1 MEKREL
7 LYEGK
12 AKKLFST
19 DDENLVIS
27 EFKDDLTAF
36 NGEKKSSEAGK
47 GALNNKISTE
57 LFKLLESKGIQTH
70 FVKMLD
76 DNHMLHKKA
85 DVILIEV
92 IVRNIATGSLTR
104 NLGIKEGTV
113 LPFTLVEFD
122 YKNDALGDPKLN
134 DQHALILGLVDSQEE
149 LDKLRRMARDVNDIL
164 KPYFADK
171 GLNLVDFKLEFGKD
185 KDGNIILID
194 EISPDNCRF
203 WDIASGEKMDKDR
216 FRQGLGDLTIAYE
229 EVLNRILG
237 KQQQCYEL
245 DAESN
250 LAFRKKFSFFLSHAL
265 AQKRRR
271 RNYFQSRSKIK

>member
-1 MEKREL
+1 MQKKEL

-57 LFKLLESKGIQTH
+57 LFKLLEANGIQTH

-76 DNHMLHKKA
+76 DNHMLHTKV

-104 NLGIKEGTV
+104 NLGIKDGTV

-134 DQHALILGLVDSQEE
+134 DQHALILGLVDYQDE
-149 LDKLRRMARDVNDIL
+149 LDKLRRMARQVNDIL
-164 KPYFADK
+164 KPYFAEK

-185 KDGNIILID
+185 KSGNIILID

-203 WDIASGEKMDKDR
+203 WDMESGEKMDKDR
-216 FRQGLGDLTIAYE
+216 FRQGLGGLTVAYE
-229 EVLNRILG
+229 QVLNRILG
-237 KQQQCYEL
+237 K
-245 DAESN
+245 
-250 LAFRKKFSFFLSHAL
+250 
-265 AQKRRR
+265 
-271 RNYFQSRSKIK
+271 

>member
-1 MEKREL
+1 MEKRGL

-12 AKKLFST
+12 AKRLFLT

-36 NGEKKSSEAGK
+36 NGEKKSTESGK

-57 LFKLLESKGIQTH
+57 LFKLLNSKGIQTH
-70 FVKMLD
+70 FVKMID
-76 DNHMLHKKA
+76 DNHMLHQKA

-104 NLGIKEGTV
+104 NLGIEDGTV

-122 YKNDALGDPKLN
+122 YKNDDLGDPKLN
-134 DQHALILGLVDSQEE
+134 DQHALILGLVEHQDE
-149 LDKLRRMARDVNDIL
+149 LDKLRRVAREINGIL
-164 KPYFADK
+164 KPYFKEK
-171 GLNLVDFKLEFGKD
+171 GLNLVDFKVEFGKD

-203 WDIASGEKMDKDR
+203 WDIKSGEKMDKDR
-216 FRQGLGDLTIAYE
+216 FRQGLGGLKVAYQ

-237 KQQQCYEL
+237 K
-245 DAESN
+245 
-250 LAFRKKFSFFLSHAL
+250 
-265 AQKRRR
+265 
-271 RNYFQSRSKIK
+271 

>member
-1 MEKREL
+1 MEKKEL

-19 DDENLVIS
+19 DDENLLIS

-57 LFKLLESKGIQTH
+57 LFKLLEKNGIQTH
-70 FVKMLD
+70 FVEMLD
-76 DNHMLHKKA
+76 DNHLLHKKTK
-85 DVILIEV
+85 VILIEV
-92 IVRNIATGSLTR
+92 IVRNIATGSLSK
-104 NLGIKEGTV
+104 NLGIKDGTV

-134 DQHALILGLVDSQEE
+134 DQHALILGLVDYQDE
-149 LDKLRRMARDVNDIL
+149 LDKLRRMARQINDIL
-164 KPYFADK
+164 KPYFAQK

-185 KDGNIILID
+185 NSGNIILID

-203 WDIASGEKMDKDR
+203 WDMESGEKMDKDR
-216 FRQGLGDLTIAYE
+216 FRQGLGGLKVAYE
-229 EVLNRILG
+229 QVLSRIL
-237 KQQQCYEL
+237 
-245 DAESN
+245 AN
-250 LAFRKKFSFFLSHAL
+250 
-265 AQKRRR
+265 
-271 RNYFQSRSKIK
+271 

>member
-1 MEKREL
+1 MEKRGL

-12 AKKLFST
+12 AKKLFLT

-57 LFKLLESKGIQTH
+57 LFKLLETNGIQTH
-70 FVKMLD
+70 FVEMLD
-76 DNHMLHKKA
+76 DNHMLHKKV

-104 NLGIKEGTV
+104 NLGIEDGTK

-134 DQHALILGLVDSQEE
+134 DQHALILGLVDYQDE
-149 LDKLRRMARDVNDIL
+149 LDKLRRMARQINDIL
-164 KPYFADK
+164 LPYFADK

-203 WDIASGEKMDKDR
+203 WDIESGEKMDKDR
-216 FRQGLGDLTIAYE
+216 FRQGLGGLTVAYE
-229 EVLNRILG
+229 QVLNRILG
-237 KQQQCYEL
+237 K
-245 DAESN
+245 
-250 LAFRKKFSFFLSHAL
+250 
-265 AQKRRR
+265 
-271 RNYFQSRSKIK
+271 

>member
-1 MEKREL
+1 MQKREL

-12 AKKLFST
+12 AKKLFTT
-19 DDENLVIS
+19 DDENLLIS

-57 LFKLLESKGIQTH
+57 LFKLLEANGIQTH

-76 DNHMLHKKA
+76 DNHMLHTKV

-92 IVRNIATGSLTR
+92 IVRNIATGSLSR
-104 NLGIKEGTV
+104 NLGIKDGTV

-134 DQHALILGLVDSQEE
+134 DQHALILGLVDFQDE
-149 LDKLRRMARDVNDIL
+149 LDKLRRMARQVNDIL

-185 KDGNIILID
+185 KSGNIILID

-203 WDIASGEKMDKDR
+203 WDMQSGEKMDKDR
-216 FRQGLGDLTIAYE
+216 FRQGLGGLTVAYE
-229 EVLNRILG
+229 QVLNRILG
-237 KQQQCYEL
+237 K
-245 DAESN
+245 
-250 LAFRKKFSFFLSHAL
+250 
-265 AQKRRR
+265 
-271 RNYFQSRSKIK
+271 

>member
-12 AKKLFST
+12 AKKLFTT
-19 DDENLVIS
+19 DEPQLLIS

-36 NGEKKSSEAGK
+36 NGAKKASEAGK

-57 LFKLLESKGIQTH
+57 LFKLLASKGVPTH
-70 FVKMLD
+70 FVQMLD
-76 DNHMLHKKA
+76 DNHMLHKRVN
-85 DVILIEV
+85 VILIEV
-92 IVRNIATGSLTR
+92 IVRNIATGSLSK
-104 NLGIKEGTV
+104 NLGIEDGKV

-122 YKNDALGDPKLN
+122 YKNDALGDPKIN
-134 DQHALILGLVDSQEE
+134 DQHALIMGLVDYQDE
-149 LDKLRRMARDVNDIL
+149 LDKIRRMARQVNDIL

-185 KDGNIILID
+185 SEGNIILVD

-203 WDIASGEKMDKDR
+203 WDMKTGEKMDKDR
-216 FRQGLGDLTIAYE
+216 FRQGLGGLKVAYE

-237 KQQQCYEL
+237 E
-245 DAESN
+245 
-250 LAFRKKFSFFLSHAL
+250 KK
-265 AQKRRR
+265 
-271 RNYFQSRSKIK
+271 

>member
-12 AKKLFST
+12 AKKLFYT
-19 DDENLVIS
+19 DDKDLLIS

-57 LFKLLESKGIQTH
+57 LFKLLESRGIATH
-70 FVKMLD
+70 FVEMLD
-76 DNHMLHKKA
+76 DNHMLHKKV

-92 IVRNIATGSLTR
+92 IVRNVATGSLTR
-104 NLGIKEGTV
+104 TLGIKDGTV

-122 YKNDALGDPKLN
+122 YKNDDLGDPKLN
-134 DQHALILGLVDSQEE
+134 DQHCLILELVDNTDE
-149 LDKLRRMARDVNDIL
+149 LDTLRKMAREINDIL
-164 KPYFADK
+164 HPYFAEK

-185 KDGNIILID
+185 SNGDIILAD

-203 WDIASGEKMDKDR
+203 WDMKTGEKMDKDR
-216 FRQGLGDLTIAYE
+216 FREGLGGLKVAYE
-229 EVLNRILG
+229 QVLERILG
-237 KQQQCYEL
+237 SKQ
-245 DAESN
+245 
-250 LAFRKKFSFFLSHAL
+250 
-265 AQKRRR
+265 
-271 RNYFQSRSKIK
+271 

>member
-1 MEKREL
+1 MEKRAL

-12 AKKLFST
+12 AKKLYLT

-57 LFKLLESKGIQTH
+57 LFKLLESKGIPTH
-70 FVKMLD
+70 FVRMLD
-76 DNHMLHKKA
+76 DNHMLHKKV
-85 DVILIEV
+85 DVIMIEV

-104 NLGIKEGTV
+104 NLGIEDGKV

-134 DQHALILGLVDSQEE
+134 DQHALILGLVDYQDE
-149 LDKLRRMARDVNDIL
+149 LDKLRRMARQVNDIL
-164 KPYFADK
+164 RPYFAEK

-185 KDGNIILID
+185 KEGNIILVD

-203 WDIASGEKMDKDR
+203 WDMASGEKMDKDR
-216 FRQGLGDLTIAYE
+216 FRQGLGGLKMAYE
-229 EVLNRILG
+229 EVLKRILG
-237 KQQQCYEL
+237 K
-245 DAESN
+245 
-250 LAFRKKFSFFLSHAL
+250 
-265 AQKRRR
+265 
-271 RNYFQSRSKIK
+271 

>member
-12 AKKLFST
+12 AKKLFT
-19 DDENLVIS
+19 TEDPDLLIS

-36 NGEKKSSEAGK
+36 NGAKKSSEAGK

-57 LFKLLESKGIQTH
+57 LFKLLESRGVPTH
-70 FVKMLD
+70 FVQMLD
-76 DNHMLHKKA
+76 DNHMLHKRV

-92 IVRNIATGSLTR
+92 IVRNIATGSLSK
-104 NLGIKEGTV
+104 NLGIKDGTV

-134 DQHALILGLVDSQEE
+134 DQHCLILGLVDNEAE
-149 LDKLRRMARDVNDIL
+149 LDELRAKARQVNDIL
-164 KPYFADK
+164 RPYFAEK

-185 KDGNIILID
+185 KSGTIILAD

-203 WDIASGEKMDKDR
+203 WDMETGEKMDKDR
-216 FRQGLGDLTIAYE
+216 FRQGMGGLKVAYE
-229 EVLNRILG
+229 EVLNRIL
-237 KQQQCYEL
+237 
-245 DAESN
+245 N
-250 LAFRKKFSFFLSHAL
+250 
-265 AQKRRR
+265 
-271 RNYFQSRSKIK
+271 

>member
-12 AKKLFST
+12 AKKLYLT

-57 LFKLLESKGIQTH
+57 LFKLLEEKGIPTH
-70 FVKMLD
+70 FVKMID
-76 DNHMLHKKA
+76 DNHMLHKKV
-85 DVILIEV
+85 DVIMIEV
-92 IVRNIATGSLTR
+92 IVRNIATGSLSR
-104 NLGIKEGTV
+104 NLGIEDGTV

-122 YKNDALGDPKLN
+122 YKNDELGDPKLN
-134 DQHALILGLVDSQEE
+134 DQHALILGLVDFQDE
-149 LDKLRRMARDVNDIL
+149 LDKLRRMARQVNDIL
-164 KPYFADK
+164 KPYFEEK

-185 KDGNIILID
+185 KDGNIILVD

-203 WDIASGEKMDKDR
+203 WDIESGEKMDKDR
-216 FRQGLGDLTIAYE
+216 FRQGLGGLTVAYE
-229 EVLNRILG
+229 QVLDRILG
-237 KQQQCYEL
+237 K
-245 DAESN
+245 
-250 LAFRKKFSFFLSHAL
+250 
-265 AQKRRR
+265 
-271 RNYFQSRSKIK
+271 